1 MIAEQRSA
9 KRVKPMFLKD
19 GEWQSC
25 INPHLSSPLPPPQS
39 PRQPALSRSKQSAAD
54 TQALRNQLTRLLK
67 VIEHEVI
74 EPERKS
80 GALRSELEFQIGVR
94 IPHRVKCPINVSLTR
109 RHMATLSETQATKF
123 SSQASHQSGI
133 EWAIQRLDPSH
144 HRRAA
149 EIIRALLD
157 HEMWGEEIVEISTD
171 PLRDQVH
178 HTLDDLTDEYRE
190 TMWEMRE
197 AWTLP
202 EPDLELDD
210 LNSDFTHVVVDF
222 LGIYRHRASS
232 SNHASLKPYQRGEQ
246 DIQLFALP
254 LLLDALR
261 HHYPLCARALKVLG
275 HEVAHFVTH
284 RGEDILGH
292 SWETFSHSDRY
303 TKEGLAQHFTHQA
316 LKRLAGEGSYQRKSR
331 VRFASAYQVYLDN
344 VAPLSR
350 IGFKNPYLIQNTWEH
365 YWGSG
370 DILEGFQRFKAERGD
385 SVSELERLMTSL
397 HALKRG
403 V

>member
-1 MIAEQRSA
+1 
-9 KRVKPMFLKD
+9 MFLKD

-25 INPHLSSPLPPPQS
+25 INPHLSSPQPPPQ
-39 PRQPALSRSKQSAAD
+39 QAQSRSTQSAAD
-54 TQALRNQLTRLLK
+54 TQALRNQLTRLLE

-80 GALRSELEFQIGVR
+80 GALRSELEFQVGVR
-94 IPHRVKCPINVSLTR
+94 IPHRVKCPMNVSLTR
-109 RHMATLSETQATKF
+109 RHMATLSETQAPNF

-133 EWAIQRLDPSH
+133 DWAIQRLDPSH

-157 HEMWGEEIVEISTD
+157 HDTWGEGYMEVSTE
-171 PLRDQVH
+171 PLRDRARRPF
-178 HTLDDLTDEYRE
+178 DDLIDQYRE

-202 EPDLELDD
+202 EPGLELDD
-210 LNSDFTHVVVDF
+210 LNSDFTHVVVEF

-232 SNHASLKPYQRGEQ
+232 SGHASLKPYQRGEQ

-292 SWETFSHSDRY
+292 SWDTFSQSDRY

-331 VRFASAYQVYLDN
+331 ARFASAYQVYLDN

-365 YWGSG
+365 CWGSE

-385 SVSELERLMTSL
+385 SVSELEQLMSAL

-403 V
+403 A